1 MITKKINI
9 REANK
14 VKEFVDD
21 ISRVEVPADLSNAGR
36 RYVVDTKSILGIF
49 SLDIS
54 QPMMLTIYDEE
65 NNADKYEKI
74 FEKYGVKEN

>member
-36 RYVVDTKSILGIF
+36 RYVVDAKSILGIF

-65 NNADKYEKI
+65 NSADKYEKI
-74 FEKYGVKEN
+74 FEKSGVKEN